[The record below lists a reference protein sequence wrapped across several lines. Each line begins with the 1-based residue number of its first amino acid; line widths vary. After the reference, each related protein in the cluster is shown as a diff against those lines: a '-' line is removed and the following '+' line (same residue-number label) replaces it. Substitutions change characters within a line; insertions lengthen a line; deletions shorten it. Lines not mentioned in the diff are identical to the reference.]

1 MKNDSSITF
10 LPKFSSILLLF
21 VALAGAAVPL
31 RAQASPELDRQY
43 SLSTI
48 GILRAWDNVDGLFGD
63 LVTKTYEEHLAG
75 NSRFVVNNLAKA
87 NATLQ
92 SSKLPY
98 AKAIEDPEV
107 LGQISKALRID
118 TFLRTKVYK
127 EGPKYRFTVDWIHA
141 PKLQL
146 IASDSFQVEQ
156 PFRGEG
162 KLGTAEFRTA
172 LTNSLDRLIAKIPFK
187 GSVTGRDQTSLTV
200 NLGTSSGVAKGD
212 TLVLATV
219 DEVKFHPLLKTIV
232 DWRLTSTGKATV
244 DEVEE
249 GMAFARIEAEEYGR
263 QIQRFQKVVQIIPA
277 RENPE
282 IENRVLDREE
292 MEKKAAEPPR
302 LGWIAPGMLLGNV
315 SRDTGTETGS
325 GFLYGFKAEAQAWFT
340 SDFFG
345 EFRYAYG
352 AAGYTQKTAAT
363 QASTLNG
370 VSLSMSQMRLA
381 FGYFYHVTPNFF
393 GPKGWVKAGYQ
404 GTSYNLPENTTAQTS
419 NVSFSG
425 LLIGVGGELP
435 IRQDYGVILD
445 VDFGMFGSGTETS
458 SFFGTASG
466 ATSVNFFAGGYYWFE
481 PKLRLQLGLDFKSH
495 SLDFVSGASVSYKS
509 FAIAPS
515 LLFYF

>member
-1 MKNDSSITF
+1 MKNDSSKTF
-10 LPKFSSILLLF
+10 RISFNFLL
-21 VALAGAAVPL
+21 VAALAFAGASP
-31 RAQASPELDRQY
+31 RANASPELDRQY

-63 LVTKTYEEHLAG
+63 LVTKTYTEHLAG
-75 NSRFVVNNLAKA
+75 NSRFVVNDLSKA
-87 NATLQ
+87 NAILQ

-98 AKAIEDPEV
+98 AKVIEDPDL

-127 EGPKYRFTVDWIHA
+127 EGPNYRFTVDWIHA

-162 KLGTAEFRTA
+162 KFGTAEFRTA
-172 LTNSLDRLIAKIPFK
+172 LTGSLDRLIAKVPFK

-200 NLGTSSGVAKGD
+200 NLGTTSGVAKGD
-212 TLVLATV
+212 TLVLATI

-232 DWRLTSTGKATV
+232 DWRLTSTGKAVV

-249 GMAFARIEAEEYGR
+249 GMAFARIEVEEFGR
-263 QIQRFQKVVQIIPA
+263 QIARFQKVVQIIPA
-277 RENPE
+277 PDRPE
-282 IENRVLDREE
+282 IEDRVLDREA
-292 MEKKAAEPPR
+292 MEKKAGEPPR
-302 LGWIAPGMLLGNV
+302 IGWIAPGMLLGKL
-315 SRDTGTETGS
+315 SRDTGRDSGS
-325 GFLYGFKAEAQAWFT
+325 GLLYGFKADAQAWFT

-345 EFRYAYG
+345 ELRYAYG
-352 AAGYTQKTAAT
+352 ASGYSQKDITT
-363 QASTLNG
+363 QAPTLDG
-370 VSLSMSQMRLA
+370 VTLSMSQMRLA
-381 FGYFYHVTPNFF
+381 LGYFYHVTSNFF
-393 GPKGWVKAGYQ
+393 GPKGWAKVGYQ
-404 GTSYNLPENTTAQTS
+404 STSYTLPENTTAQTGK
-419 NVSFSG
+419 VSFSG

-435 IRQDYGVILD
+435 VRQDYGVILD
-445 VDFGMFGSGTETS
+445 LDFGLMGGGTEQAGI
-458 SFFGTASG
+458 FGTASG
-466 ATSVNFFAGGYYWFE
+466 ATSVNFFAGGYIWFE

-509 FAIAPS
+509 FALAPS